1 MLRVKAGLVGSKST
15 NRTSPVVETRMLL
28 NREAS
33 RKQIP
38 ISSSGP
44 RAAAG
49 RAGATRRRV
58 VAAQSVGAKEHLP
71 LLARRLGRPQRQR
84 QQRLAVI
91 APAAN
96 RLQPRF
102 PTMIERR
109 ANEQPPQ
116 ARQPGLQSARQR
128 VAMPVI
134 PGIIS
139 ERRASAHRVEV
150 GIEFGFRRR
159 SRVFNQFLR
168 NAGHKS
174 LFVGDDVQRSA

>member
-1 MLRVKAGLVGSKST
+1 MIPFVGLTRRRFALARQGVEGGGEDGEIQKDGLLVEPRGQSLGVGAQKAA
-15 NRTSPVVETRMLL
+15 SPFR
-28 NREAS
+28 
-33 RKQIP
+33 
-38 ISSSGP
+38 
-44 RAAAG
+44 AAG
-49 RAGATRRRV
+49 RAGATRRRII
-58 VAAQSVGAKEHLP
+58 AAQSVGAKEHLP

-84 QQRLAVI
+84 QQPLAVI

-116 ARQPGLQSARQR
+116 ARQLGLQSARQR

-134 PGIIS
+134 PGIFS

-159 SRVFNQFLR
+159 SRV
-168 NAGHKS
+168 
-174 LFVGDDVQRSA
+174 